1 MLCKFAIL
9 LREQLLTIF
18 PGGIAERC
26 VTYYII
32 FIVNT
37 LVDND
42 SRPMSARESLQLFVK
57 TKVECSAC
65 HVRRDMQL
73 TLEKESVFVLPVNLP
88 WASLDRRMIFKAVT
102 HF

>member
-57 TKVECSAC
+57 TKVE
-65 HVRRDMQL
+65 
-73 TLEKESVFVLPVNLP
+73 KESVFVLPVNLP